1 MSSLAKP
8 RLKVGL
14 VGYGYAGKT
23 FHAPLIA
30 AVPAL
35 HLVAVASSDPA
46 KVHADWPQVSVHA
59 TPAELIGRDDL
70 DLVVIATPNDT
81 HHPLARAALL
91 AGRNVVVDKP
101 FTVALHDARE
111 LVALARKR
119 RRVLSVFHNRR
130 WDGDFMTLRR
140 LVGEGALGRVVE
152 MASRHDRFRPEVRQ
166 RWREG
171 AGPGAGLWFDL
182 GPHLVDQALQ
192 LFGRPRAIALQRDLT
207 RDGALADDW
216 FHASLRYDRL
226 HVHLHAGMLVA
237 ASAPRFTAHGTL
249 GSFVKDGLDTQEDA
263 LKAGVRPTW
272 PAQPDWGLDPGR
284 ATLVRRAGD
293 GTAMSTEVALERG
306 THMAYFAGVAAAIR
320 NEAAN
325 PVPPEEALAVME
337 LIELGIASAAQR
349 RELEWPAVEAGPDPD
364 R

>member
-1 MSSLAKP
+1 MDEP

-14 VGYGYAGKT
+14 IGYGYAGKT

-30 AVPAL
+30 AVPTLELA
-35 HLVAVASSDPA
+35 AVASSGAA
-46 KVHADWPQVSVHA
+46 KVHADWPGVTVFA
-59 TPAELIGRDDL
+59 TPAELIARDDL

-81 HHPLARAALL
+81 HHPLASAALL
-91 AGRNVVVDKP
+91 AGRHVVVDKP
-101 FTVALHDARE
+101 FTVALDDARE
-111 LVALARKR
+111 LVALARQR

-140 LVGEGALGRVVE
+140 LVADGALGRVVE
-152 MASRHDRFRPEVRQ
+152 MSSRHDRYRPEVRQ

-192 LFGRPRAIALQRDLT
+192 LFGRPRAITLERDLT

-237 ASAPRFTAHGTL
+237 ASAPRLAVHGTL
-249 GSFVKDGLDTQEDA
+249 ASFVKEGLDAQEDA

-272 PAQPDWGLDPGR
+272 PPQPGWGIDPGR
-284 ATLVRRAGD
+284 ASRVTRAVDGAAVVEPVRMLPGA
-293 GTAMSTEVALERG
+293 
-306 THMAYFAGVAAAIR
+306 HMAYFAGVAAAIR
-320 NEAAN
+320 GEAPN

-337 LIELGIASAAQR
+337 LIELGIRSADER
-349 RELEWPAVEAGPDPD
+349 RELEWTIPASPA

>member
-1 MSSLAKP
+1 MSAP
-8 RLKVGL
+8 TRRLKVGL
-14 VGYGYAGKT
+14 IGYGYAGKT

-35 HLVAVASSDPA
+35 ELAAVASSGAA
-46 KVHADWPQVSVHA
+46 KVHADWPDVTVHA
-59 TPAELIGRDDL
+59 TPAELIARDDL

-91 AGRNVVVDKP
+91 ADRHVVVDKP
-101 FTVALHDARE
+101 FTVALDDARE
-111 LVALARKR
+111 LVALARQR

-130 WDGDFMTLRR
+130 WDGDFLTLRQ
-140 LVGEGALGRVVE
+140 LVAAGALGRVVE
-152 MASRHDRFRPEVRQ
+152 MSSRHDRYRPEVRQ
-166 RWREG
+166 RWREA

-192 LFGRPRAIALQRDLT
+192 LFGRPRAITLERDLT

-237 ASAPRFTAHGTL
+237 ASAPRFAVHGTL
-249 GSFVKDGLDTQEDA
+249 GSFVKDGLDAQEDA

-272 PAQPDWGLDPGR
+272 PPQPGWGIDPGR
-284 ATLVRRAGD
+284 ASRVTRAGD
-293 GTAMSTEVALERG
+293 GSAVVEPVPMLPGA
-306 THMAYFAGVAAAIR
+306 HMAYFAGVAAAIR
-320 NEAAN
+320 GEAAN

-337 LIELGIASAAQR
+337 LIELGIRSADER
-349 RELEWPAVEAGPDPD
+349 RELEWTIEASPA

>member
-1 MSSLAKP
+1 MNSS
-8 RLKVGL
+8 RLQVGL
-14 VGYGYAGKT
+14 IGYGYAGKT

-35 HLVAVASSDPA
+35 QLAAVASSDAA
-46 KVHADWPQVSVHA
+46 KVHADWPGVAVHA
-59 TPAELIGRDDL
+59 TPAELIARDDI

-91 AGRNVVVDKP
+91 AGRHVVVDKP
-101 FTVALHDARE
+101 FTVALADARE
-111 LVALARKR
+111 LVALARQR
-119 RRVLSVFHNRR
+119 RRLLSVFHNRR
-130 WDGDFMTLRR
+130 WDGDFLTLRR
-140 LVGEGALGRVVE
+140 LLAGGALGRVVE
-152 MASRHDRFRPEVRQ
+152 MASRHDRYRPEVRP

-171 AGPGAGLWFDL
+171 AGPGAGLWFDI

-192 LFGRPRAIALQRDLT
+192 LFGRPRAITLARDRT

-237 ASAPRFTAHGTL
+237 AGAPRFAVHGTL
-249 GSFVKDGLDTQEDA
+249 ASFVKDGFDAQEDA

-272 PAQPDWGLDPGR
+272 PPQADWGVDPGR
-284 ATLVRRAGD
+284 ASRVTRAGD
-293 GTAMSTEVALERG
+293 GAPIVEPVMLERG
-306 THMAYFAGVAAAIR
+306 AHPAYFAAIAAAIR
-320 NEAAN
+320 NEAPN

-337 LIELGIASAAQR
+337 LIELGIASAAQG
-349 RELEWPAVEAGPDPD
+349 RELAWTISTD
-364 R
+364 

>member
-1 MSSLAKP
+1 MDEP
-8 RLKVGL
+8 RLRVGL

-35 HLVAVASSDPA
+35 ELAAVASSDAA
-46 KVHADWPQVSVHA
+46 KVHADWPGIAVCA
-59 TPAELIGRDDL
+59 TPADLIGRDDI
-70 DLVVIATPNDT
+70 DIVVIATPNDT
-81 HHPLARAALL
+81 HAPLARAALR
-91 AGRNVVVDKP
+91 AGRHVVVDKP
-101 FTVALHDARE
+101 FTVALDDARE
-111 LVALARKR
+111 LVELARAQ

-130 WDGDFMTLRR
+130 WDGDFLTLRQ
-140 LVGEGALGRVVE
+140 LIADGALGRVVE
-152 MASRHDRFRPEVRQ
+152 MSSRHDRYRPEVRQ

-237 ASAPRFTAHGTL
+237 ASAPRFAVHGTL
-249 GSFVKDGLDTQEDA
+249 ASFVKEGLDAQEDA
-263 LKAGVRPTW
+263 LKAGVRPSW
-272 PAQPDWGLDPGR
+272 PPQAGWGIDPGR
-284 ATLVRRAGD
+284 ASRVTRAGD
-293 GTAMSTEVALERG
+293 GSAVVEPVPMLAG
-306 THMAYFAGVAAAIR
+306 AHMAYFAGVAAAIR
-320 NEAAN
+320 GEAPN
-325 PVPPEEALAVME
+325 PVPPEQALAVME
-337 LIELGIASAAQR
+337 LMALGIRSAEER
-349 RELEWPAVEAGPDPD
+349 RELEWAIPDAPA

>member
-1 MSSLAKP
+1 VSGP
-8 RLKVGL
+8 RLQVGL
-14 VGYGYAGKT
+14 IGYGYAGKT
-23 FHAPLIA
+23 FHAPLIS

-35 HLVAVASSDPA
+35 ELAAVASSDAA
-46 KVHADWPQVSVHA
+46 KVHADWPRATVHA
-59 TPAELIGRDDL
+59 TPAELIARDDL

-101 FTVALHDARE
+101 FTVALDDARE
-111 LVALARKR
+111 LVALARER
-119 RRVLSVFHNRR
+119 RRLLSVFHNRR
-130 WDGDFMTLRR
+130 WDGDFLTLRR

-152 MASRHDRFRPEVRQ
+152 MSSRHDRYRPEVRR
-166 RWREG
+166 RWRES

-182 GPHLVDQALQ
+182 GPHLIDQALQ
-192 LFGRPRAIALQRDLT
+192 LFGRPRAITLQRDLT

-226 HVHLHAGMLVA
+226 HVQLHAGMLVA
-237 ASAPRFTAHGTL
+237 ASAPRFAVHGTR
-249 GSFVKDGLDTQEDA
+249 GSFVKEGLDAQEDA
-263 LKAGVRPTW
+263 LKAGARPTW
-272 PAQPDWGLDPGR
+272 PAQPGWGIDPGR
-284 ATLVRRAGD
+284 ATLVTRAHD
-293 GTAMSTEVALERG
+293 GGAVAAPVEMQAG
-306 THMAYFAGVAAAIR
+306 AHMAYFAAIAAAIR
-320 NEAAN
+320 DRAPN

-349 RELEWPAVEAGPDPD
+349 REIERSAADGQA

>member
-1 MSSLAKP
+1 MSKP
-8 RLKVGL
+8 RLRVGL
-14 VGYGYAGKT
+14 IGYGYAGKT

-30 AVPAL
+30 AVPTLELA
-35 HLVAVASSDPA
+35 AVASSDAA
-46 KVHADWPQVSVHA
+46 KVHADWPDVAVHA
-59 TPAELIGRDDL
+59 APAELIARDDL

-91 AGRNVVVDKP
+91 AGRHVVVDKP
-101 FTVALHDARE
+101 FTVALDDARE
-111 LVALARKR
+111 LVALARQR

-140 LVGEGALGRVVE
+140 LVADGALGRVVE
-152 MASRHDRFRPEVRQ
+152 MSSRHDRYRPEVRQ

-192 LFGRPRAIALQRDLT
+192 LFGRPRAITLERDLT

-237 ASAPRFTAHGTL
+237 ASAPRLAVHGTL
-249 GSFVKDGLDTQEDA
+249 ASFVKEGLDAQEDA

-272 PAQPDWGLDPGR
+272 PPQPGWGIDPGR
-284 ATLVRRAGD
+284 ASRVTRAVDGAAVVEPVRMLPGA
-293 GTAMSTEVALERG
+293 
-306 THMAYFAGVAAAIR
+306 HMAYFAGVAAAIR
-320 NEAAN
+320 GEAPN

-337 LIELGIASAAQR
+337 LIELGIRSADER
-349 RELEWPAVEAGPDPD
+349 RELEWTIPASPA

>member
-1 MSSLAKP
+1 MTAP
-8 RLKVGL
+8 RVRVGL

-35 HLVAVASSDPA
+35 DLVAVASSDAA
-46 KVHADWPQVSVHA
+46 KVHADWPAVTVHA
-59 TPAELIGRDDL
+59 TPAELVARPDL

-91 AGRNVVVDKP
+91 AGRHVVVDKP
-101 FTVALHDARE
+101 FTVALDDARE
-111 LVALARKR
+111 LVALARQR
-119 RRVLSVFHNRR
+119 RLLLSVFHNRR
-130 WDGDFMTLRR
+130 WDGDFLTLRR
-140 LVGEGALGRVVE
+140 LVGDGALGRVVE
-152 MASRHDRFRPEVRQ
+152 MSSRHDRYRPNVRP

-192 LFGRPRAIALQRDLT
+192 LFGRPRAIALERDLV

-226 HVHLHAGMLVA
+226 HVHLHASMVVA
-237 ASAPRFTAHGTL
+237 ASAPRFAVHGTR
-249 GSFVKDGLDTQEDA
+249 GSFVKHGLDTQEDA
-263 LKAGVRPTW
+263 LKAGVRPAW
-272 PAQPDWGLDPGR
+272 PASPDWGLDPGP
-284 ATLVRRAGD
+284 AAVVTRRDD
-293 GTAMSTEVALERG
+293 GPAASEPLALEPGR
-306 THMAYFAGVAAAIR
+306 HMDYFAAVAAAIR
-320 NEAAN
+320 HAAPN

-349 RELEWPAVEAGPDPD
+349 RELEWPVS
-364 R
+364 